1 MKKLTNSVLVVVL
14 SSSFVF
20 VNAQKK
26 QDTTKTKDIEGVVVT
41 ALGIKREKKS
51 LGYSSQEVKAGVL
64 SDGTTNT
71 GNVASQLAG
80 KVAGLQ
86 VNTTSNFGG
95 STNLV
100 IRGYKSLNGGQA
112 LIVVDGVPINNGTAG
127 STGRQTTYDYGNFLS
142 DMNQEDIESIN
153 VLKGAAAS
161 SLYGERAL
169 NGVIVITTKKGKS
182 QDDRW
187 GITLSTEVN
196 VGTVDKKTFPTYQSR
211 YGAGYGPFG
220 DYDANPYFNTG
231 PDGKPMVSFGDDASW
246 GAEFNPNLLVWQWSA
261 FDPTSPNYGKATP
274 WVAAKHGPIDFFN
287 TAMTYTNSVTLEKG
301 NNDANFFLNYTNY
314 QTEGIVPNS
323 SIKKNTLSTKA
334 NYKFNDHLTATVYA
348 TLNNQGTI
356 GRTPTGYNSGQ
367 MSAFRQWWQTN
378 VDLYEQR
385 DTYFRTKRNISWNSG
400 DPSKAPLYWS
410 NPYYQAYEN
419 YQSDDRTR
427 FFGWASLDFKV
438 NKNITI
444 TGRMSHDTYNMLIE
458 NRLRQGTTS
467 ETFGASNATTS
478 SGYEKTNMVRS
489 ETNFD
494 LIGQYKYNL
503 SDDFILSGVVGG
515 NVRRNYFTSTYNSTE
530 PGSKKDPSVGAF
542 VGLTIPGLFSL
553 ANSAG
558 AVRPAV
564 EVEQKS
570 VTAGAF
576 AQASLSYKDT
586 YFVDGSYRV
595 DKNSNLLKGNNV
607 YGYGSISG
615 AIILSQLIK
624 QDWLSFAK
632 LRGNYAVVGGSTG
645 NYNLFNTY
653 TSRPLLNDTPLY
665 NATTTAKER
674 ELKPE
679 KSKEIEVGLEAN
691 FFKNRLGFDIA
702 AYSTRTF
709 NQIIPTS
716 ISSSTGYFNSY
727 INAGQINNKGIEVTL
742 NATPFKTKD
751 FSWDISINWA
761 KNQNKVVDLIDG
773 VDNIQLVGRIY
784 GALGATIQAYKG
796 RPFGELFGTTW
807 ALDPNGNRIVD
818 EIVSN
823 GQTFYRYRKTD
834 AVNNPIGNIT
844 PDWTGGIRNQFRY
857 KDLSFGFLIDI
868 QKGGQ
873 VYSYDMAAGLE
884 TGLYAETAVGDYRTA
899 NRPVSGV
906 LETRDNNGKVVYK
919 PVSGVQYVDGSS
931 TTAPDGN
938 TLNPDS
944 AFLYDASYVK
954 LREANITYR
963 LPKSLIKNTFI
974 NEASIA
980 LVGRNLWIIHK
991 NLPYADP
998 ESGLS
1003 GGLNSRGI
1011 SHASLPTTREIGVNI
1026 TFKF

>member
-1 MKKLTNSVLVVVL
+1 M
-14 SSSFVF
+14 
-20 VNAQKK
+20 
-26 QDTTKTKDIEGVVVT
+26 
-41 ALGIKREKKS
+41 
-51 LGYSSQEVKAGVL
+51 
-64 SDGTTNT
+64 
-71 GNVASQLAG
+71 
-80 KVAGLQ
+80 
-86 VNTTSNFGG
+86 
-95 STNLV
+95 
-100 IRGYKSLNGGQA
+100 
-112 LIVVDGVPINNGTAG
+112 
-127 STGRQTTYDYGNFLS
+127 
-142 DMNQEDIESIN
+142 
-153 VLKGAAAS
+153 
-161 SLYGERAL
+161 
-169 NGVIVITTKKGKS
+169 
-182 QDDRW
+182 
-187 GITLSTEVN
+187 
-196 VGTVDKKTFPTYQSR
+196 
-211 YGAGYGPFG
+211 
-220 DYDANPYFNTG
+220 
-231 PDGKPMVSFGDDASW
+231 
-246 GAEFNPNLLVWQWSA
+246 
-261 FDPTSPNYGKATP
+261 
-274 WVAAKHGPIDFFN
+274 
-287 TAMTYTNSVTLEKG
+287 
-301 NNDANFFLNYTNY
+301 
-314 QTEGIVPNS
+314 
-323 SIKKNTLSTKA
+323 
-334 NYKFNDHLTATVYA
+334 
-348 TLNNQGTI
+348 
-356 GRTPTGYNSGQ
+356 
-367 MSAFRQWWQTN
+367 
-378 VDLYEQR
+378 
-385 DTYFRTKRNISWNSG
+385 
-400 DPSKAPLYWS
+400 
-410 NPYYQAYEN
+410 
-419 YQSDDRTR
+419 
-427 FFGWASLDFKV
+427 
-438 NKNITI
+438 
-444 TGRMSHDTYNMLIE
+444 
-458 NRLRQGTTS
+458 
-467 ETFGASNATTS
+467 
-478 SGYEKTNMVRS
+478 
-489 ETNFD
+489 
-494 LIGQYKYNL
+494 
-503 SDDFILSGVVGG
+503 
-515 NVRRNYFTSTYNSTE
+515 
-530 PGSKKDPSVGAF
+530 
-542 VGLTIPGLFSL
+542 
-553 ANSAG
+553 
-558 AVRPAV
+558 
-564 EVEQKS
+564 
-570 VTAGAF
+570 
-576 AQASLSYKDT
+576 
-586 YFVDGSYRV
+586 
-595 DKNSNLLKGNNV
+595 
-607 YGYGSISG
+607 
-615 AIILSQLIK
+615 
-624 QDWLSFAK
+624 
-632 LRGNYAVVGGSTG
+632 
-645 NYNLFNTY
+645 
-653 TSRPLLNDTPLY
+653 NDTPLY

-773 VDNIQLVGRIY
+773 VDNIQLLGRIY
-784 GALGATIQAYKG
+784 STLGASIQAYKG

-823 GQTFYRYRKTD
+823 GQTYYRYRKTD

-906 LETRDNNGKVVYK
+906 LETKDSNGKIVYK

>member
-71 GNVASQLAG
+71 GNIASQLSG

-112 LIVVDGVPINNGTAG
+112 LIVVDGVPINNGTAN

-182 QDDRW
+182 QDNRW

-196 VGTVDKKTFPTYQSR
+196 VGTVDKKTFPKYQSR

-231 PDGKPMVSFGDDASW
+231 PDGKPMVGFGDDASW

-444 TGRMSHDTYNMLIE
+444 TGRLSHDTYNMLVE
-458 NRLRQGTTS
+458 NRLKQGTTS
-467 ETFGASNATTS
+467 ETFGNSGATTS

-494 LIGQYKYNL
+494 LLGQYKYNL
-503 SDDFILSGVVGG
+503 SDDFVLSGVVGG

-542 VGLTIPGLFSL
+542 IGLTIPGLFSL

-773 VDNIQLVGRIY
+773 VDNIQLLGRIY
-784 GALGATIQAYKG
+784 STLGASIQAYKG

-823 GQTFYRYRKTD
+823 GQTYYRYRKTD

-906 LETRDNNGKVVYK
+906 LETKDSNGKIVYK

-963 LPKSLIKNTFI
+963 LPKSIIKNTFI

>member
-1 MKKLTNSVLVVVL
+1 M
-14 SSSFVF
+14 
-20 VNAQKK
+20 
-26 QDTTKTKDIEGVVVT
+26 
-41 ALGIKREKKS
+41 
-51 LGYSSQEVKAGVL
+51 
-64 SDGTTNT
+64 
-71 GNVASQLAG
+71 
-80 KVAGLQ
+80 
-86 VNTTSNFGG
+86 
-95 STNLV
+95 
-100 IRGYKSLNGGQA
+100 
-112 LIVVDGVPINNGTAG
+112 PINNGTAN

-182 QDDRW
+182 QDNRW

-196 VGTVDKKTFPTYQSR
+196 VGTVDKKTFPKYQSR

-231 PDGKPMVSFGDDASW
+231 PDGKPMVGFGDDASW

-444 TGRMSHDTYNMLIE
+444 TGRLSHDTYNMLVE
-458 NRLRQGTTS
+458 NRLKQGTTS
-467 ETFGASNATTS
+467 ETFGNSGATTS

-494 LIGQYKYNL
+494 LLGQYKYNL
-503 SDDFILSGVVGG
+503 SDDFVLSGVVGG

-542 VGLTIPGLFSL
+542 IGLTIPGLFSL

-773 VDNIQLVGRIY
+773 VDNIQLLGRIY
-784 GALGATIQAYKG
+784 STLGASIQAYKG

-823 GQTFYRYRKTD
+823 GQTYYRYRKTD

-906 LETRDNNGKVVYK
+906 LETKDSNGKIVYK